1 AQRNLENP
9 KLRGGQAL
17 LIVAGALS
25 AIPWFGKP
33 TYCLFTVSQALAIWA
48 DDELRVTPERPSGVR
63 GSWLSTSRMR
73 AFLLFCFG
81 CALGAMTQIAFL
93 LRYGDIGNFL
103 HISFIDVPA
112 MYRFMMPRTASE
124 ILSLEWGGTTATL
137 AFATSALLL
146 ALIWDRQIPRR
157 FLGLALLPLVGIVS
171 VLAQSKG
178 FPYHFHP
185 VTLGLSAEWLLIVAW
200 LVEKFRGAPRQQT
213 FARLVPFIACVA
225 LAVKVGAA
233 IQTSTHVT
241 NIWILG
247 KGEKA
252 EDRETHDYFTYF
264 RNTDFFPW
272 EMRQT
277 AEYLRAHTS
286 EADTVQ
292 TYGMDPYVLFL
303 AQRLSA
309 TPYIYVYDLNP
320 DAALSGS
327 WMPTGIRPN
336 IQQGEKIRAIVA
348 AHEADLLERLQNKPP
363 AAFVFFDK
371 APLMSEADAFRDFS
385 VHCTHA
391 APWVAA
397 HYTQTAA
404 FGEDQVWLRND
415 LAESVAGTPLPA
427 HFQAPTDEAQATP

>member
-1 AQRNLENP
+1 
-9 KLRGGQAL
+9 
-17 LIVAGALS
+17 V
-25 AIPWFGKP
+25 GK
-33 TYCLFTVSQALAIWA
+33 F
-48 DDELRVTPERPSGVR
+48 
-63 GSWLSTSRMR
+63 
-73 AFLLFCFG
+73 F
-81 CALGAMTQIAFL
+81 
-93 LRYGDIGNFL
+93 

-112 MYRFMMPRTASE
+112 MYRFMMPRTPSE

-157 FLGLALLPLVGIVS
+157 FLGLTLLPLVGIVS

-252 EDRETHDYFTYF
+252 EDRQTHDYFMYF

-286 EADTVQ
+286 ENDTVQ
-292 TYGMDPYVLFL
+292 TYGMDAYVLFL

-320 DAALSGS
+320 DAALGGS

-348 AHEADLLERLQNKPP
+348 AHEADMLQRLQNKPP

-371 APLMSEADAFRDFS
+371 APLTSEADAFQDFS
-385 VHCTHA
+385 EHCTHA
-391 APWVAA
+391 GPWVAA
-397 HYTQTAA
+397 HYTRTAV

-415 LAESVAGTPLPA
+415 LAESVAGTPIPA
-427 HFQAPTDEAQATP
+427 PKAPAADEAQASP